1 MADNRKTKRQNFIA
15 KNQVQAIGL
24 LVVFIATLIKWI
36 FLSKQAEA
44 GQNVYLI
51 VFAFMFSVSAII
63 SMTLREV
70 VCKAVTYRKSRG
82 QYKNAL
88 RIMKTAALCGFV
100 LGAVLFFVVVMT
112 AGRLT
117 NVLFALGAYGT
128 FPFIFL
134 AASLPFLFLWAV
146 LLGSFDG
153 FDFSMPDGA
162 AKIIFGI
169 TDLLFSVIL
178 VLIACN
184 MGEKHAGLLHD
195 TQVLSAFGAAGAA
208 AGFTIGTVFATLW
221 LIVLFKAFRRK
232 MRSSISEDTSRSQES
247 FMEQIVG
254 LGSACG
260 TPLARYLAL
269 YAPLL
274 LNQILFFK
282 FFQWPVH
289 FSTVGYPNTFFGEYV
304 LAFFWFMIPCGFIE
318 LLGKHAEDYLCKTMR
333 KDDVYHCGMQI
344 VLNTKQYL
352 CTVLPLICVV
362 AVCLSSLQTV
372 AFGIEGTGEWL
383 YAAVLI
389 LFGLSFLGASMLKG
403 IGKEWLG
410 IIAGLISL
418 VIQSVCAVFLFSKEC
433 YTVERILWCNVI
445 YSVVFLVICAMFIYR
460 FCVYK
465 KHLAN
470 HLGMPLVAAFAAVIT
485 AVLCMFLKGIIG
497 HVLAVLI
504 SLVLSFAIHMVAL
517 IITGCVKENELSEFP
532 QGNLLKMLGRMMGV
546 YS

>member
-1 MADNRKTKRQNFIA
+1 MADNKKTKRQNFIA

-36 FLSKQAEA
+36 FLSKQADA
-44 GQNVYLI
+44 GQTVYLI
-51 VFAFMFSVSAII
+51 VFTFMFSVSAII
-63 SMTLREV
+63 SLTLREV

-100 LGAVLFFVVVMT
+100 LGALLFFIVVMT

-134 AASLPFLFLWAV
+134 AASLPFLFLWSV

-169 TDLLFSVIL
+169 TDLLFSVVL

-208 AGFTIGTVFATLW
+208 AGFTIGTIFATFW
-221 LIVLFKAFRRK
+221 LMVLFKAFRRK
-232 MRSSISEDTSRSQES
+232 MRNSISEDTSRSQES
-247 FMEQIVG
+247 FMEQIAG

-260 TPLARYLAL
+260 TPLARFLAL

-282 FFQWPVH
+282 FFQWPVY

-318 LLGKHAEDYLCKTMR
+318 LLAKHAEDYLRKAMR

-344 VLNTKQYL
+344 VLNAKQYL
-352 CTVLPLICVV
+352 CTILPLVCVIG
-362 AVCLSSLQTV
+362 VCLSSLQSV

-389 LFGLSFLGASMLKG
+389 LFGLSFLGTSMLKG
-403 IGKEWLG
+403 LGKEWLG
-410 IIAGLISL
+410 IVAGLISL

-433 YTVERILWCNVI
+433 YTVERILSCNII
-445 YSVVFLVICAMFIYR
+445 YSIVFLMICVVFLYR

-465 KHLAN
+465 KHLVH
-470 HLGMPLVAAFAAVIT
+470 HLAMPFLAAFAATIT
-485 AVLCMFLKGIIG
+485 AVLCMFLKSVIG
-497 HVLAVLI
+497 HALATLI
-504 SLVLSFAIHMVAL
+504 AIILAFAIHMVAL
-517 IITGCVKENELSEFP
+517 IITGCIKENELSEFP
-532 QGNLLKMLGRMMGV
+532 QGNLLKILGRLMGV